1 MSVNKLNESRI
12 GLFGGTF
19 DPPHL
24 GHLAAALAARDQL
37 ELDLVLFVVANDP
50 WQKIEAGIEVTS
62 AQHRLA
68 MVKVAV
74 SEFGGLEADASE
86 INRGGLTYTS
96 TTLQEMKILFPSSD
110 LFLLVGGDVAAELDT
125 WKDTGLIRD
134 NATLVVVDRP
144 GYLGAGP
151 PEGWKFKRVI
161 AETPDIAG
169 TEIRFRSRKGVEVKT
184 MVSESV
190 KSYIDEHGLYEE
202 DNF

>member
-1 MSVNKLNESRI
+1 MSKLQETRI

-24 GHLAAALAARDQL
+24 GHLAAALAAYDQL

-50 WQKIEAGIEVTS
+50 WQKTEAGIEVTP
-62 AQHRLA
+62 AQHRLE
-68 MVKVAV
+68 MVKVAL
-74 SEFGGLEADASE
+74 SDFDGLRADDSE

-96 TTLQEMKILFPSSD
+96 ITLQEMKVVFPNSD

-125 WKDTGLIRD
+125 WKDTDLIRD
-134 NATLVVVDRP
+134 NTTLVVVDRP
-144 GYLGAGP
+144 GYLGAEP
-151 PEGWKFKRVI
+151 PAGWKFKRVI

-169 TEIRFRSRKGVEVKT
+169 TEIRFRSRRGVEVKT

-202 DNF
+202 GNS

>member
-1 MSVNKLNESRI
+1 MNKLQETRI

-24 GHLAAALAARDQL
+24 GHLAAALAAYDQL

-50 WQKIEAGIEVTS
+50 WQKTEAGIEVTP
-62 AQHRLA
+62 AQHRLE

-74 SEFGGLEADASE
+74 SDFDGLRADDSE

-96 TTLQEMKILFPSSD
+96 ITLQEMKVVFPNSD

-125 WKDTGLIRD
+125 WKDTDLIRD
-134 NATLVVVDRP
+134 NTTLVVVDRP
-144 GYLGAGP
+144 GYLGAEP
-151 PEGWKFKRVI
+151 PAGWKFKRVI

-169 TEIRFRSRKGVEVKT
+169 TEIRFRSRRGAEVKT

-202 DNF
+202 SKI

>member
-1 MSVNKLNESRI
+1 MSKLQETRI

-24 GHLAAALAARDQL
+24 GHLAAALAAHDQL

-50 WQKIEAGIEVTS
+50 WQKTEAGIEVTP
-62 AQHRLA
+62 AQHRLE

-74 SEFGGLEADASE
+74 SDFDGLRADDSE

-96 TTLQEMKILFPSSD
+96 ITLQEMKVVFPNSD

-125 WKDTGLIRD
+125 WKDTDLIRD
-134 NATLVVVDRP
+134 NTTLVVVDRP
-144 GYLGAGP
+144 GYLGAEP
-151 PEGWKFKRVI
+151 PAGWKFKRVI

-169 TEIRFRSRKGVEVKT
+169 TEIRFRSRRGAEVKT

-202 DNF
+202 GNS

>member
-1 MSVNKLNESRI
+1 MNKLQETRI

-24 GHLAAALAARDQL
+24 GHLAAALAAYDQL

-50 WQKIEAGIEVTS
+50 WQKTEAGIEVTP
-62 AQHRLA
+62 AQHRLE

-74 SEFGGLEADASE
+74 SDFDGLRADDSE

-96 TTLQEMKILFPSSD
+96 ITLQEMKVVFPNSD

-125 WKDTGLIRD
+125 WKDTDLIRD
-134 NATLVVVDRP
+134 NTTLVVVDRP
-144 GYLGAGP
+144 GYLGAEP
-151 PEGWKFKRVI
+151 PAGWKFKRVI

-169 TEIRFRSRKGVEVKT
+169 TEIRFRSRRGAEVKT

-202 DNF
+202 GNS